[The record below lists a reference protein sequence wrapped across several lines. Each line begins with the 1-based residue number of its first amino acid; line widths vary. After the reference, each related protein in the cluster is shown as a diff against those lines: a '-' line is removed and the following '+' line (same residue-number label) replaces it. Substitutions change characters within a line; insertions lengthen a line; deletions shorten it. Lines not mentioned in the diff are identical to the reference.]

1 MIIKLNQ
8 ESVMQLE
15 ALMLRTGHKNHTH
28 TINIMIS
35 TIINNLRKADAKK
48 VANHV

>member
-15 ALMLRTGHKNHTH
+15 ALMLRTGNRNHTH
-28 TINIMIS
+28 TMNLMIS
-35 TIINNLRKADAKK
+35 TITNNLRKADAKK
-48 VANHV
+48 VGNHV